1 MDTPFL
7 EEYKNRSSP
16 EYKKLE
22 KQFEED
28 LFNKLEDDLGD
39 ELQAVRVLNV
49 SRGSVIVDYVTV
61 FNKTSNITASQLNNA
76 VVAAATGGVFG
87 NVSVQSAVKGG
98 KFIDQNDRKSLQG
111 VSKNVDTWKIVSTFK
126 PLSPSSF

>member
-76 VVAAATGGVFG
+76 VVSSSHRRG
-87 NVSVQSAVKGG
+87 
-98 KFIDQNDRKSLQG
+98 L
-111 VSKNVDTWKIVSTFK
+111 WKCLCSERGQRG
-126 PLSPSSF
+126 